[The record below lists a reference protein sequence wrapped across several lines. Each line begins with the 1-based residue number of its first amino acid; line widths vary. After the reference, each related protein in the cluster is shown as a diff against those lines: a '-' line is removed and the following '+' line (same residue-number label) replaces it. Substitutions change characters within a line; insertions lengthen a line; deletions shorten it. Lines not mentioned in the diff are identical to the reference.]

1 MSLLLRTMGTLSNDI
16 NKSRKWFVVGGFAQL
31 LLTSSCW
38 PLPGCIE
45 DFFLS
50 SVDGLEGEEG
60 FLSSALTPAM
70 ATFPA
75 EHLVSV
81 VL

>member
-1 MSLLLRTMGTLSNDI
+1 MYDFASLLQMMALPLSNDI
-16 NKSRKWFVVGGFAQL
+16 NKSRKWFVVGGFVQL

-50 SVDGLEGEEG
+50 KRK
-60 FLSSALTPAM
+60 LSN
-70 ATFPA
+70 
-75 EHLVSV
+75 
-81 VL
+81 